1 MPYSLALL
9 PLLGG
14 AALWQVYTSER
25 ARVMA
30 ERRRLLVDCVACVQ
44 NAVTR
49 YDGLGYTVVQGRHG
63 GLDVRFSAVVDNIS
77 VRKLPQLLMFVTLRG
92 TSALPGIVDALA
104 APQNTEF
111 YSPWNRLPHQ
121 VNLPGWPAHVAVR
134 ADAPG
139 YRAMLGAID
148 RHSSIFDDSRVK
160 ELLISPGGVRIVYR
174 LQEGRRDVYLL
185 LRQAA
190 FGAVQVD
197 VPLAQRLLDA
207 GVRVYQDVATAR
219 EA

>member
-9 PLLGG
+9 PVLCGT
-14 AALWQVYTSER
+14 ALWHVYARER

-30 ERRRLLVDCVACVQ
+30 ERRRLFIDCAGCVQ
-44 NAVTR
+44 DAVTR
-49 YDGLGYTVVQGRHG
+49 YDALGYTVVRGRHC

-77 VRKLPQLLMFVTLRG
+77 VRKLPQLLMLVTLRG
-92 TSALPGIVDALA
+92 TIALPGIVDALA
-104 APQNTEF
+104 TPQNTEF
-111 YSPWNRLPHQ
+111 YSPWSRLPHQ
-121 VNLPGWPAHVAVR
+121 VNAPGWPAHVAIR
-134 ADAPG
+134 TGAPAD
-139 YRAMLGAID
+139 RAMLAAIHKH
-148 RHSSIFDDSRVK
+148 RSMFDDSRVK
-160 ELLISPGGVRIVYR
+160 ELLISPSGVRLIYR

-207 GVRVYQDVATAR
+207 GVRVYHDVASAR
-219 EA
+219 QA